1 MKADVSILKVG
12 FSRKVLNT
20 LRSMT
25 GLQES
30 LFFVPERDSCKSLEN
45 VGLVPF
51 PQPVFSEVPEW
62 SLECSDAE
70 IPILWGRG
78 KVEAF
83 FRTRKL
89 GLLKLEREPM
99 RPR

>member
-1 MKADVSILKVG
+1 M
-12 FSRKVLNT
+12 
-20 LRSMT
+20 
-25 GLQES
+25 
-30 LFFVPERDSCKSLEN
+30 EN

-51 PQPVFSEVPEW
+51 PPPVFPEVREW
-62 SLECSDAE
+62 SLECSGAE

-83 FRTRKL
+83 FQTGKL
-89 GLLKLEREPM
+89 GLLKLETEPM